1 MNKSHP
7 ADLGMRLG
15 PGPGPDPRLFP
26 TVYSPPPVSQRD
38 LESSVSQTNGGS
50 QGSQDAVRPSVRPSV
65 QIDEA

>member
-26 TVYSPPPVSQRD
+26 TDFPQQ
-38 LESSVSQTNGGS
+38 LILKH
-50 QGSQDAVRPSVRPSV
+50 RPTGLAAA
-65 QIDEA
+65 DEAFYMLQQPQGPDS